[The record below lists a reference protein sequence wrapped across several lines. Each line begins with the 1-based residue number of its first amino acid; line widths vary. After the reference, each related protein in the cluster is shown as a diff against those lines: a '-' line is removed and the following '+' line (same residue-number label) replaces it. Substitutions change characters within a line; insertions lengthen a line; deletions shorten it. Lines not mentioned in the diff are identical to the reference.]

1 MSAAKSAQPQT
12 GKVDELTDIEAY
24 LAAHERKELLRFVVV
39 GSVDDGKSTLIGRLL
54 YDTDSVFDDQLAQVK
69 SASKMAGTEI
79 DFSLFTDGLLSER
92 EQGITID
99 VAYRYFTTAK
109 RKFIIADTPGHV
121 QYTRNMVTGASTA
134 DVAVILIDARL
145 GVLQQSRRH
154 AFIASLLGIRHL
166 VVAVNK
172 MDLVGFDPAVFDRLR
187 DEVASFTRA
196 LSFERVIFLPISAVG
211 GDNIVHKSDRTP
223 WYEGPTLLEVLET
236 VEIVRDVTAMPLR
249 FPVQTV
255 LRPSVNYRGYAGRVE
270 AGRVRKGDEIVVLPS
285 RKSTRVVG
293 IDTAEGEIAEAFAPQ
308 SVALRLADEI
318 DIGRGDMLV
327 HPASLPRAA
336 ERFDAML
343 VWLSE
348 RPLSTAKTYFVKHT
362 THWVRAEVESI
373 AHVVDLETLGETSAA
388 AMGLNDIGRVT
399 VRAFRP
405 LFFDAY
411 AAVRKT
417 GAFVVVDAL
426 TNETVGAGMILAG
439 ESSAPTAAARDPLS
453 SRIPPRERQERLG
466 QTGIVLPV
474 VAASRSQALAT
485 AFAAERMLF
494 DRGALV
500 TVVEDPA
507 IAQACAAAGLVV
519 LCVRTGAEGPPGGA
533 AGTAVDEAEAEHSGA
548 TLVEDYEKRLGR

>member
-1 MSAAKSAQPQT
+1 MCAAKSATP
-12 GKVDELTDIEAY
+12 GVDELDDIEAY

-54 YDTDSVFDDQLAQVK
+54 YDTDSVFDDQVAQVK

-99 VAYRYFTTAK
+99 VAYRYFTTQK

-172 MDLVGFDPAVFDRLR
+172 MDLVAFDAAVFDRLR
-187 DEVASFTRA
+187 EDVAAFTRS

-211 GDNIVHKSDRTP
+211 GDNIVRKSERTP
-223 WYEGPTLLEVLET
+223 WYDGPTLLEVLET
-236 VEIVRDVTAMPLR
+236 VEVARDVTAMPLR

-255 LRPSVNYRGYAGRVE
+255 LRPNLNYRGYAGRVD
-270 AGRVRKGDEIVVLPS
+270 AGRVRKGDDILVLPS
-285 RKSTRVVG
+285 KKTTRVVG
-293 IDTAEGEIAEAFAPQ
+293 IDTYEGEIGEAFAPQ
-308 SVALRLADEI
+308 SVSIRLADEI

-327 HPASLPRAA
+327 HATALPRVAS
-336 ERFDAML
+336 RFDAML

-348 RPLSTAKTYFVKHT
+348 RPLSTAKTYFIKHT
-362 THWVRAEVESI
+362 THWVRAEIESI

-388 AMGLNDIGRVT
+388 SLGLNDIARVT
-399 VRAFRP
+399 MRTFRP
-405 LFFDAY
+405 LFLDAY

-439 ESSAPTAAARDPLS
+439 ESSAQTATARDPLA
-453 SRIPPRERQERLG
+453 SRIAPRERQERLG
-466 QTGIVLPV
+466 QTGAVVPV
-474 VAASRSQALAT
+474 EAPSRAQALAT

-500 TVVEDPA
+500 AVVEDPGLA
-507 IAQACAAAGLVV
+507 EACAAAGLVV
-519 LCVRTGAEGPPGGA
+519 LCVRTGAATRAPNAGA
-533 AGTAVDEAEAEHSGA
+533 GSGVDEAEAERSGA
-548 TLVEDYEKRLGR
+548 ALVEEYEKRLRR